1 MGRSSYAQG
10 GGRIMRCRKR
20 GWRSFSLSR
29 QCARSGRTI
38 AQAGHK
44 RPKQYQR
51 RFIVLVGMGSWKGS
65 AEVHEPPFPRVLFRK
80 TAWIRLHCLSQ
91 IGSFEEH
98 CPDQVWTSPS
108 ILAPNKIQ
116 HMSKAL
122 FIVFPRLK
130 SDSKP
135 YCGLPLASQIAGPAH
150 YPSHPQEPLIV
161 ATNHFPSLI

>member
-98 CPDQVWTSPS
+98 CPDQVWTSALHFSAKQNTTYVQSSFYCLSPTQIGLET
-108 ILAPNKIQ
+108 ILWASTGFPDCW
-116 HMSKAL
+116 SGAL
-122 FIVFPRLK
+122 PESSPRA
-130 SDSKP
+130 SN
-135 YCGLPLASQIAGPAH
+135 CGH
-150 YPSHPQEPLIV
+150 
-161 ATNHFPSLI
+161 